1 MFLAFHSLTPSFT
14 PRKFPWHSSIRTTCG
29 GMLLGALGSAGAH
42 EPTAPFERLAL
53 RALYESAGGASW
65 GAKGNARWMTGDP
78 CGVPPYYCG
87 QNCEGW
93 AGVHCWGPGGHVRRL
108 EVRHTVGV
116 LPTELGLLTSLAALE
131 LPGNRLSGTLPS
143 ELGRIPF
150 RRTAADVAALIL
162 GGHKLSGTI
171 PLEVALGLPD
181 HLSRCTLPRHLEC
194 SPGGVFPPACSRKP
208 TATDGKAACSSH
220 GTAVPVARLCPV
232 PPSRELATTSIGQLC
247 EALAHLG
254 HSHLLPLG
262 STAEVALRAG
272 FRSVTQFVSGR
283 SRACT
288 RSPRRPSPLFHRSP
302 NSSTLRRP
310 PSRRQCSWPSEACS
324 MGATPV
330 VAHLAEGAV
339 LGAHEALAPMSC
351 QDSQRRRHGWTSGSW
366 QSMSTAYSRRG
377 GRCASRLPSSV
388 LGRVRAVRPFH
399 S

>member
-1 MFLAFHSLTPSFT
+1 MKSGARAWLTNGLGLAFHSLTPSFT
-14 PRKFPWHSSIRTTCG
+14 PPRKFPWQFAATCG

-272 FRSVTQFVSGR
+272 FRSVTQFVDAEEAAVSATVQLALGSMLNGSDAGSGAPGR
-283 SRACT
+283 GRRIGRARGSRAYEL
-288 RSPRRPSPLFHRSP
+288 P
-302 NSSTLRRP
+302 
-310 PSRRQCSWPSEACS
+310 
-324 MGATPV
+324 
-330 VAHLAEGAV
+330 
-339 LGAHEALAPMSC
+339 
-351 QDSQRRRHGWTSGSW
+351 
-366 QSMSTAYSRRG
+366 
-377 GRCASRLPSSV
+377 RLPKKAA
-388 LGRVRAVRPFH
+388 RVDEWLVAKHEHSLLEARRALREQAALERAWASASGAFLPQLIAC
-399 S
+399 

>member
-1 MFLAFHSLTPSFT
+1 
-14 PRKFPWHSSIRTTCG
+14 
-29 GMLLGALGSAGAH
+29 MLLVPLGAAGAH
-42 EPTAPFERLAL
+42 EPTAPLERLAL

-150 RRTAADVAALIL
+150 RRTAADGAALIL

-171 PLEVALGLPD
+171 PLEMALGLPD
-181 HLSRCTLPRHLEC
+181 HLSRCTLPRDLEC

-208 TATDGKAACSSH
+208 TATDGKAACH

-232 PPSRELATTSIGQLC
+232 PPSRELATTSTGQLC
-247 EALAHLG
+247 AALAHLG

-272 FRSVTQFVSGR
+272 FRSVSQFVDAEEASVSAAVQLGLGSMLPVSGGFGGGGAPGR
-283 SRACT
+283 GRRIGRARGSRDYVSLAAPKKAA
-288 RSPRRPSPLFHRSP
+288 RVDEWLVAKHEHSLLEARRA
-302 NSSTLRRP
+302 LREQTALERAWARA
-310 PSRRQCSWPSEACS
+310 S
-324 MGATPV
+324 GA
-330 VAHLAEGAV
+330 
-339 LGAHEALAPMSC
+339 S
-351 QDSQRRRHGWTSGSW
+351 
-366 QSMSTAYSRRG
+366 
-377 GRCASRLPSSV
+377 LP
-388 LGRVRAVRPFH
+388 
-399 S
+399 

>member
-1 MFLAFHSLTPSFT
+1 VP
-14 PRKFPWHSSIRTTCG
+14 
-29 GMLLGALGSAGAH
+29 LGAAGAH
-42 EPTAPFERLAL
+42 EPTAPLERLAL

-65 GAKGNARWMTGDP
+65 GAKGNSRWMTGDP

-150 RRTAADVAALIL
+150 RRTAADGAALIL

-181 HLSRCTLPRHLEC
+181 HLSRCTLPRDLEC

-208 TATDGKAACSSH
+208 TATDGKAACH

-232 PPSRELATTSIGQLC
+232 PPSRELATTSTGQLC

-272 FRSVTQFVSGR
+272 FRSVAQFVDAGEASVSAAVQLGLGSMLPVSGGLGGSDAGGGGAPGR
-283 SRACT
+283 GRRIGRTRGSRDY
-288 RSPRRPSPLFHRSP
+288 
-302 NSSTLRRP
+302 
-310 PSRRQCSWPSEACS
+310 E
-324 MGATPV
+324 
-330 VAHLAEGAV
+330 
-339 LGAHEALAPMSC
+339 
-351 QDSQRRRHGWTSGSW
+351 
-366 QSMSTAYSRRG
+366 
-377 GRCASRLPSSV
+377 RLPAPKKAPYWA
-388 LGRVRAVRPFH
+388 RVDEWLVAKHELSLLEARRALREQTALERAWARASGASLP
-399 S
+399 